1 MLLQQRRE
9 MRALSE
15 LGSTEGKG
23 RRDLKAEIG
32 QCEIHTV

>member
-9 MRALSE
+9 TRALSE
-15 LGSTEGKG
+15 FGITEVKG

-32 QCEIHTV
+32 QCEVHTV